1 MKILA
6 LIPCHNEGLSIG
18 LTITEIRS
26 VFPDI
31 EIWVVDNG
39 STDDTGVIAAE
50 LGARVIKCPTLG
62 KGYAIRLAFS
72 KVDSQY
78 DVIFMVDGDHTYSID
93 NLDLAVKAIAKDGFD
108 MVVGTRVEEWDG
120 TAREKHYRRGHTR
133 GNALLTGIFKA
144 LFGIE
149 IKDTLS
155 GWRCFSP
162 GFVRSFPGGASGFE
176 LETELNAHIFLI
188 KGAVKS
194 IDVGYRGRIEGAT
207 SKLHTIKDG
216 TKILRRLLF
225 LFRTERPLIAYT
237 GLGIPWLILSLI
249 LIRNVL
255 ESYFRLNLIP
265 NFPSLIAGVGSFI
278 ASVLL
283 WTTGMLLAN
292 QRITRASIAR
302 YAYAEKS
309 GRGERF

>member
-6 LIPCHNEGLSIG
+6 LIPCHNEELSIE
-18 LTITEIRS
+18 LTINEIRS
-26 VFPDI
+26 VVPDI
-31 EIWVVDNG
+31 EIWVIDNG
-39 STDDTGVIAAE
+39 SLDKTSFIAEE

-62 KGYAIRLAFS
+62 KGFAIRLAFS
-72 KVDSQY
+72 KIDSQF
-78 DVIFMVDGDHTYSID
+78 DAIFMVDGDYTYSIE
-93 NLDLAVKAIAKDGFD
+93 NLNQAIDMIVNDGYD
-108 MVVGTRVEEWDG
+108 MVVGNRVEAWDG
-120 TAREKHYRRGHTR
+120 AARGKHYRRGHTR
-133 GNALLTGIFKA
+133 GNAFLTGIFKA

-194 IDVGYRGRIEGAT
+194 IDIGYRGRIEGAT

-237 GLGIPWLILSLI
+237 GLGIPWFILSLI

-302 YAYAEKS
+302 YQYAEKS
-309 GRGERF
+309 GRREKF

>member
-6 LIPCHNEGLSIG
+6 LIPCHNEELSIG
-18 LTITEIRS
+18 QTINEIRL
-26 VFPDI
+26 VNPDI
-31 EIWVVDNG
+31 EIWVIDNG
-39 STDDTGVIAAE
+39 SIDNTGIISQE

-62 KGYAIRLAFS
+62 KGYAIRMAFS
-72 KVDSQY
+72 KVGSQF
-78 DVIFMVDGDHTYSID
+78 DAIFMVDGDYTYSIV
-93 NLDLAVKAIAKDGFD
+93 NLNQAIDAIVNNGFD
-108 MVVGTRVEEWDG
+108 MVVGTRVEEWDNA
-120 TAREKHYRRGHTR
+120 ARGKHYRRGHTR
-133 GNALLTGIFKA
+133 GNALLTGTFRV
-144 LFGIE
+144 LFGID

-188 KGAVKS
+188 KGALMS
-194 IDVGYRGRIEGAT
+194 LDVGYRGRVEGAS
-207 SKLHTIKDG
+207 SKLNTTKDG
-216 TKILRRLLF
+216 LKILRRLF
-225 LFRTERPLIAYT
+225 YLFRTERPLIAYT
-237 GLGIPWLILSLI
+237 ALGIPWFILSLI

-255 ESYFRLNLIP
+255 ESYFKLNIIP

-283 WTTGMLLAN
+283 WTTGMLLEN

-302 YAYAEKS
+302 YRYSEKY
-309 GRGERF
+309 RNDQ